1 MKIRLLLNDL
11 MLIALGLGA
20 AFVAGVYV
28 LGFNPK
34 LVIFMIVLIVLFYL
48 PYLVRLVRTRLRPS
62 SDAETQD
69 QGDDKKKTM
78 QVDFLLAGGGI
89 IVALLMSVFF
99 VGFDAVTTSIVL
111 FLVAVR
117 YTPHL
122 VKSYRES
129 QGVGQR

>member
-1 MKIRLLLNDL
+1 MKIRLLINDL

-20 AFVAGVYV
+20 VFVTGVYV
-28 LGFNPK
+28 FGFNSK

-48 PYLVRLVRTRLRPS
+48 PYLVRLARHRLRPP

-78 QVDFLLAGGGI
+78 QADFLIALGGFAT
-89 IVALLMSVFF
+89 ALLMSVFF
-99 VGFDAVTTSIVL
+99 LRLDAMTTSIVL

-122 VKSYRES
+122 VKSYRAG
-129 QGVGQR
+129 QGAERR